1 MRQPGLPIYLR
12 IRDAIV
18 AGILEGRYGG
28 EAALPSVRAL
38 AGTEEVNPLTVS
50 KAYQELQAAGL
61 VAAKKGVGLYV
72 APGAR
77 ERLMASERRAF
88 LAEEWPR
95 VRARIERLGL
105 GARELFAEA

>member
-1 MRQPGLPIYLR
+1 MRQPGPPIYLR

-28 EAALPSVRAL
+28 ADALPSVRAL
-38 AGTEEVNPLTVS
+38 AGAEEVNPLTVS

-77 ERLMASERRAF
+77 EKLMASERRAF

-95 VRARIERLGL
+95 VRARIDRLGL
-105 GARELFAEA
+105 APNDLFADA